1 MKRKDKKMK
10 KRIIS
15 ACLLAVT
22 LLSSALPASASFG
35 SGAAVIAADVTLVKS
50 VLSGDKVTFRD
61 SDFKAALGVTDFKS
75 IKITCLPEEN
85 TGTLLYAGR
94 RAELGQTVKR
104 RSIPSLVFLP
114 ASESVTEAR
123 FKFTVKGLSD
133 GKEIECIMR
142 FTGAVNQAP
151 VASSKSASAA
161 AVQAGVGIGGRMTA
175 SDPEGDSLEYIII
188 SYPRRGVL
196 DVGADG
202 SYFYTPSGDYKG
214 KDAFTYIVRDEWG
227 NWSEAVTVSFSV
239 KERVSSTVFYDMQG
253 RSEYSAALSVEA
265 LGIMSGVSEGTRL
278 FFMPDKTVTRAEFV
292 TSAMKAAR
300 IAPTEESSFFDDD
313 SAIPSEYRSYVA
325 TAARLGIINGELG
338 ERGVVFKPNEP
349 IARYEASWIV
359 TALLGLTADEET
371 AEFLSADGVPVWARG
386 SVAVMYTLGLLDPE
400 AGEETASLTRADA
413 AAFLVKLNEII

>member
-1 MKRKDKKMK
+1 MK

-61 SDFKAALGVTDFKS
+61 SDFKASLGVTDFKS
-75 IKITCLPEEN
+75 IKITCLPEES

-104 RSIPSLVFLP
+104 RNIPSLVFLP

-142 FTGAVNQAP
+142 FTGAVNKAP
-151 VASSKSASAA
+151 VARRESEGAL
-161 AVQAGVGIGGRMTA
+161 AVQAGVGTSGRMTA
-175 SDPEGDSLEYIII
+175 SDPEGDRLEYIVI

-202 SYFYTPSGDYKG
+202 SYFYTPNDDYKG
-214 KDAFTYIVRDEWG
+214 KDSFTYIVRDEWG
-227 NWSEAVTVSFSV
+227 NWSEAVTVGFGV
-239 KERVSSTVFYDMQG
+239 KERVSSTVFCDMQG

-265 LGIMSGVSEGTRL
+265 LGIMSGVSEGSRL
-278 FFMPDKTVTRAEFV
+278 FFMPDRTVTRAEFV
-292 TSAMKAAR
+292 TSAMKAAG
-300 IAPTEESSFFDDD
+300 IVPTEESSFFDDD
-313 SAIPSEYRSYVA
+313 SDIPSEYRSYVA
-325 TAARLGIINGELG
+325 TAARLGIINGELL
-338 ERGVVFKPNEP
+338 EKELVFKPNEP
-349 IARYEASWIV
+349 IARYEASWILA
-359 TALLGLTADEET
+359 TLAGLRADEESV
-371 AEFLSADGVPVWARG
+371 EFLSADGVPVWARG
-386 SVAVMYTLGLLDPE
+386 SLAVMYTLGLLDPE
-400 AGEETASLTRADA
+400 AGEEAESLTRADA
-413 AAFLVKLNEII
+413 AVFLAKLCEIM